1 MSNRK
6 SENISVSRLQ
16 WQCFGRIVVEILA
29 GWLLAFIVWYAM
41 ASVSWMNDLYW
52 GIYYWLIN
60 HIGYQPTLLLYD
72 YGTRLLM
79 IAFVVMLPLFVLW
92 YNIRRLT
99 RMLEGLLDGV
109 SYQPTLLL
117 YDYGTRLLM
126 IAFVV
131 MLPLFVLWYNI
142 RRLTRMLE
150 GLLDGV
156 SKLAKG
162 LSPEE
167 IALPDG
173 LGEAEWKLRQALQN
187 QRQAMDAARLAEQR
201 KNDLIVYLAHDLK
214 TPLTSVQGYLEL
226 LDEQPD
232 IPAEQ
237 RRKFIHIAADK
248 AVRLEDYLAHDL
260 KTPLTSVQGYL
271 ELLDEQPDIPA
282 EQRRKFIH
290 IAADKA
296 VRLEELINEFFEITR
311 FNLSE
316 VAYQKT
322 NVNLSVLL
330 LQLEEEFYPILEDKQ
345 LSISSHIEQDLCITG
360 DADKLARV
368 FDNILRN
375 AVYYS
380 YAGTTIGLRASRL
393 PDGSVEVACTNHGNE
408 IPREKLDL
416 IFEKFYRLDSARGSQ
431 SGGAGLGLAIAREI
445 VQRHGGSITAASTPE
460 STCFTVRLSQ

>member
-41 ASVSWMNDLYW
+41 ASVSWMDDLYW

-79 IAFVVMLPLFVLW
+79 IAFVVLLPLC
-92 YNIRRLT
+92 
-99 RMLEGLLDGV
+99 
-109 SYQPTLLL
+109 
-117 YDYGTRLLM
+117 
-126 IAFVV
+126 
-131 MLPLFVLWYNI
+131 VLWYNI

-173 LGEAEWKLRQALQN
+173 LGEAEWQLRQALQN

-201 KNDLIVYLAHDLK
+201 KNDLIV
-214 TPLTSVQGYLEL
+214 
-226 LDEQPD
+226 
-232 IPAEQ
+232 
-237 RRKFIHIAADK
+237 
-248 AVRLEDYLAHDL
+248 YLAHDL

>member
-109 SYQPTLLL
+109 S
-117 YDYGTRLLM
+117 
-126 IAFVV
+126 
-131 MLPLFVLWYNI
+131 
-142 RRLTRMLE
+142 
-150 GLLDGV
+150 
-156 SKLAKG
+156 KLAKG

-201 KNDLIVYLAHDLK
+201 KNDLIV
-214 TPLTSVQGYLEL
+214 
-226 LDEQPD
+226 
-232 IPAEQ
+232 
-237 RRKFIHIAADK
+237 
-248 AVRLEDYLAHDL
+248 YLAHDL

>member
-109 SYQPTLLL
+109 S
-117 YDYGTRLLM
+117 
-126 IAFVV
+126 
-131 MLPLFVLWYNI
+131 
-142 RRLTRMLE
+142 
-150 GLLDGV
+150 
-156 SKLAKG
+156 KLAKG

-173 LGEAEWKLRQALQN
+173 LGEAEWQLRQALQN

-201 KNDLIVYLAHDLK
+201 KNDLIV
-214 TPLTSVQGYLEL
+214 
-226 LDEQPD
+226 
-232 IPAEQ
+232 
-237 RRKFIHIAADK
+237 
-248 AVRLEDYLAHDL
+248 YLAHDL

>member
-109 SYQPTLLL
+109 S
-117 YDYGTRLLM
+117 
-126 IAFVV
+126 
-131 MLPLFVLWYNI
+131 
-142 RRLTRMLE
+142 
-150 GLLDGV
+150 
-156 SKLAKG
+156 KLAKG

-167 IALPDG
+167 ITLPDG
-173 LGEAEWKLRQALQN
+173 LGEAEWQLRQALQN

-201 KNDLIVYLAHDLK
+201 KNDLIV
-214 TPLTSVQGYLEL
+214 
-226 LDEQPD
+226 
-232 IPAEQ
+232 
-237 RRKFIHIAADK
+237 
-248 AVRLEDYLAHDL
+248 YLAHDL

-380 YAGTTIGLRASRL
+380 NAGTTIGLRASRL
-393 PDGSVEVACTNHGNE
+393 PDGSVEIACTNHGNE

-431 SGGAGLGLAIAREI
+431 GGGAGLGLAIAREI